1 MKAFAWSALAGAWF
15 VLLMYSAW
23 KLGTALNGGVA

>member
-1 MKAFAWSALAGAWF
+1 MKTMMWSALAGAWF

-23 KLGTALNGGVA
+23 QLGTALNSGVA